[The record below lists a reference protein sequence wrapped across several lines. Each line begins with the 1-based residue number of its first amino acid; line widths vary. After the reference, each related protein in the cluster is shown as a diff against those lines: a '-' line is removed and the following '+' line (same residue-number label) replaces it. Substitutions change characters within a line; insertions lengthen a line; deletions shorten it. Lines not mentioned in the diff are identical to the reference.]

1 MKILL
6 SFLKYIGFLITVF
19 NTFAPAIFFIFLFV
33 GYLFPEY
40 MNEYWL
46 YRSLLRFNIGMLHA
60 GIYAIYLTS
69 FLVIGFKG
77 FSDNNFLTKLM
88 LSCIFMTA
96 FFIIVGMISL
106 LSEIASLVAMG
117 VLPIIAIIIFIR
129 ARRKKFQ
136 SEIISIKDDKKR
148 KNKKQTTKEFVF
160 ETTQGKI
167 YLDNPYRG
175 IYIQG
180 GAGSGKSKSVF
191 EPIITQLVENN
202 YTGLLY
208 DFKSPEL
215 SEKVLS
221 TYYTSRNIKSYFVDF
236 KNPYRSNRVNPIKP
250 EYLLKSAYALEYATI
265 LINNLIPQTIKEHDF
280 FSDNARMVLAGVI
293 WYLRNHYPNYCTLP
307 HVISLLLHTDIDKL
321 ITVISEDYEAGGFV
335 ASLKQAIDRGAERQ
349 AAGVA
354 STLQNALSQL
364 NTRDMFYILSGSD
377 FDLQLN
383 NPTNPKFLCLGNDS
397 TLASTYA
404 PVISLIIGV
413 CVRLMNQPNMQ
424 KSIILL
430 DEAPT
435 IYIPNIE
442 QMPATARSNKV
453 SVVFGVQDYSQLAD
467 KYGQDKAQVILSNMG
482 NQFYGR
488 TVNEKSAQMICNL
501 FGKHD
506 RIFETKNRG
515 TGTSG
520 EFVHLSSNTNK
531 GFSESIQERDKVRV
545 SDITSLEAGQFYGL
559 IAEGYPSEFLK
570 AQFIPQEVE
579 SCYTFQDKT
588 TNEEMTDNY
597 NCIVEEAKSIYQL
610 TV

>member
-6 SFLKYIGFLITVF
+6 SFIKYIVFAITIF
-19 NTFAPAIFFIFLFV
+19 NTFAPAVLFIFLFV
-33 GYLFPEY
+33 GYLSPAY
-40 MNEYWL
+40 MNENWL
-46 YRSLLRFNIGMLHA
+46 YRSLLQLNIGILHA

-69 FLVIGFKG
+69 SLIIGFKG
-77 FSDNNFLTKLM
+77 FSNHNFLTKLM
-88 LSCIFMTA
+88 MSCILMTA
-96 FFIIVGMISL
+96 FIILVGMISL
-106 LSEIASLVAMG
+106 LSKIASLVAMG
-117 VLPIIAIIIFIR
+117 TLPVVTIIVFIR
-129 ARRKKFQ
+129 
-136 SEIISIKDDKKR
+136 SKKR
-148 KNKKQTTKEFVF
+148 KSQSETVPSNNDKNKKNKKRATKEFVF
-160 ETTQGKI
+160 ETIQGKI

-221 TYYTSRNIKSYFVDF
+221 AYCTSQNIRSYFVDF
-236 KNPYRSNRVNPIKP
+236 KNPYRSNRINPIMP

-293 WYLRNHYPNYCTLP
+293 WYLKNHYPNYCTLP

-321 ITVISEDYEAGGFV
+321 ITTISEDYEAGGFV

-364 NTRDMFYILSGSD
+364 NTRDIFYILSGSD

-383 NPTNPKFLCLGNDS
+383 NPNNPKFLCLGNDS

-413 CVRLMNQPNMQ
+413 CVRQMNQPNMQ
-424 KSIILL
+424 KSIVLL

-515 TGTSG
+515 TETSG

-559 IAEGYPSEFLK
+559 IAEGHPNEFLRL
-570 AQFIPQEVE
+570 QFIPQEVKL
-579 SCYTFQDKT
+579 SHTFHDKT
-588 TNEEMTDNY
+588 TDEEMAENY
-597 NCIVEEAKSIYQL
+597 NRIVLESKSIIN
-610 TV
+610 

>member
-6 SFLKYIGFLITVF
+6 SFIKYIVFAITIF
-19 NTFAPAIFFIFLFV
+19 NAFAPAVLFIFLFV
-33 GYLFPEY
+33 GFLFPEY
-40 MNEYWL
+40 MNENWL
-46 YRSLLRFNIGMLHA
+46 YRNLLRFNIGILHA
-60 GIYAIYLTS
+60 GLYAIYLTS
-69 FLVIGFKG
+69 FLIIGFKG
-77 FSDNNFLTKLM
+77 FSNNNFLTKLM
-88 LSCIFMTA
+88 MSCILMTA
-96 FFIIVGMISL
+96 FFIIAGMISI
-106 LSEIASLVAMG
+106 LSEVASLIVLG
-117 VLPIIAIIIFIR
+117 ILPIVAIVILFFTR
-129 ARRKKFQ
+129 
-136 SEIISIKDDKKR
+136 KKR
-148 KNKKQTTKEFVF
+148 KDQTTLIKNEKKQANKQRIAKELVF

-167 YLDNPYRG
+167 YLDNPYRA

-191 EPIITQLVENN
+191 EPIIAQLVENN

-221 TYYTSRNIKSYFVDF
+221 AYCTSRNIKSYFVDF
-236 KNPYRSNRVNPIKP
+236 KNPYRSNRINPIMP

-321 ITVISEDYEAGGFV
+321 ITTISEDYEAGGFV

-364 NTRDMFYILSGSD
+364 NTRDIFYILSGSD

-383 NPTNPKFLCLGNDS
+383 NPNNPKFLCLGNDS

-404 PVISLIIGV
+404 PIISLIIGV
-413 CVRLMNQPNMQ
+413 CVRQMNQPNKQ

-442 QMPATARSNKV
+442 QIPATARSNKV

-531 GFSESIQERDKVRV
+531 GISESIQERDRVRV

-559 IAEGYPSEFLK
+559 IAEGYPNEFLNT
-570 AQFIPQEVE
+570 QFIPQEVK
-579 SCYTFQDKT
+579 SCYTFQNKT
-588 TNEEMTDNY
+588 TDEEMTDNY
-597 NCIVEEAKSIYQL
+597 NRIVLEAKSIIE
-610 TV
+610 